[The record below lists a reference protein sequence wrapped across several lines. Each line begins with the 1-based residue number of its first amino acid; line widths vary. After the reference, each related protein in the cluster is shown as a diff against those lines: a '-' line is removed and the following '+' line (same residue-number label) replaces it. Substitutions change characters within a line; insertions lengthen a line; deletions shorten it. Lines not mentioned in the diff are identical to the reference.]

1 MVSDSKKEL
10 FIEYFK
16 STICLLRSFKIIVSD
31 FIASNG
37 GGNIFSTPSFTD
49 NPNEKSTFLIK
60 KFPKRKQKNYIGIH
74 RNGNLWRHAK
84 FIWNWENINLLKNI
98 EILNYDGK
106 SFLLCFLYF
115 FNFPFRRESLG
126 DVEFFNQNLYQILD
140 MRFSQRLKF
149 PRVIPTSSW
158 FSTNFFH

>member
-1 MVSDSKKEL
+1 MVSDFKKEF
-10 FIEYFK
+10 FIEYLK

-74 RNGNLWRHAK
+74 RNGNL
-84 FIWNWENINLLKNI
+84 
-98 EILNYDGK
+98 
-106 SFLLCFLYF
+106 
-115 FNFPFRRESLG
+115 
-126 DVEFFNQNLYQILD
+126 
-140 MRFSQRLKF
+140 
-149 PRVIPTSSW
+149 
-158 FSTNFFH
+158 